1 MPRWILAAVVL
12 GMLAVPLPSR
22 AGIPGMGGMRVLFE
36 ADSVYHHIV
45 VAEDD
50 QARYLRF
57 DRSFQSGMLLSDPFE
72 SPFLYAAYAHLGLLF
87 QPGAVRVLVVGLG
100 GGSVPKRFWRDYPA
114 MTVEVA
120 ELDPMVREVAA
131 QFFEVREGPR
141 LRITVQDGRQFL
153 ARSRQ
158 RYDMVILDAYFAES
172 IPFHLTTV
180 EFHRLLRSRLAPD
193 GVVVSNIIG
202 ALTGPRSA
210 LFRAMYRT
218 QAQVFPGLYPFPVA
232 FHPYEDAD
240 AIRNI
245 MLVASPERGLGRS
258 QILIRGR
265 RVAPRTTFPQFPQYA
280 ADYYDPAIP
289 TGDVPVLTDDYAPV
303 DTLLPVYRWTPVRRP

>member
-1 MPRWILAAVVL
+1 MPRRILAAVLL
-12 GMLAVPLPSR
+12 GMLACPPPVY
-22 AGIPGMGGMRVLFE
+22 AGIPGVGGMRVLFE

-45 VAEDD
+45 VTEDD

-57 DRSFQSGMLLSDPFE
+57 DRSFQSGMLLDDPFE

-87 QPGAVRVLVVGLG
+87 RPGAARVLVVGLG
-100 GGSVPKRFWRDYPA
+100 GGSIPKRFWRDYPE

-120 ELDPMVREVAA
+120 ELDPMVREVAVR
-131 QFFEVREGPR
+131 FFEVREGPR

-158 RYDMVILDAYFAES
+158 RYDLVVLDAYFAES

-180 EFHRLLRSRLAPD
+180 EFYRLLASRLAPG

-202 ALTGPRSA
+202 ALSGPRSA
-210 LFRAMYRT
+210 LFRALYRT

-232 FHPYEDAD
+232 YHPYEDAD
-240 AIRNI
+240 VIRNI
-245 MLVASPERGLGRS
+245 MLVAGGERGLGRDE
-258 QILIRGR
+258 ILTRAR
-265 RVAPRTTFPQFPQYA
+265 RLAPRTTFPRFVQYA
-280 ADYYDPAIP
+280 ADYYDAAIP
-289 TGDVPVLTDDYAPV
+289 TADVPILTDDYAPV